1 MSDLAVSDVV
11 NIQVSLNPIASAL
24 RNFGALLI
32 LGDSP
37 VIDTQ
42 TRIRQ
47 YSTLSAVATDF
58 GSTAPE
64 YLAADLFFGQSPQ
77 PSTLYIGRW
86 AAAATSGSLTGGALT
101 TAQQALA
108 NFTAITAGAMNITV
122 DGTVKAL
129 SALDFA
135 AVTTLN
141 GVASIITTA
150 LAGVASVA
158 WQSAYNRFVVTSSS
172 SGATSSVSFATPP
185 ATGTDVSGPM
195 GLQAAQGGY
204 TVAGIVAETIESAVT
219 TLASLSNNW
228 YGLYIASSAAVAAA
242 DQVSVATF
250 IEGASP
256 SRIYGIT
263 TQDPNV
269 LLASSTTDI
278 ASQIQAGKF
287 TRTFGQYSSTSP
299 YAAASMY
306 GRAFTT
312 DFTANNSTITL
323 MFQQEP
329 GVTAEPLTETQA
341 APLIA
346 KNCNVFVNYQNNTAI
361 IQPGVMGDGSFFD
374 VIQGTDWLQNAYQTA
389 VFNLLYTS
397 IAKIP
402 QTDAGVNQIVATLDA
417 VSESAVANGLVA
429 PGTWNGPPIGAL
441 ATGQTLSKGYYAY
454 AAPVSS
460 QSSAARATRTA
471 PTIQIA
477 LKLAGAVQK
486 ANVIVNVNQ

>member
-1 MSDLAVSDVV
+1 MPGLAVSDVV
-11 NIQVSLNPIASAL
+11 SVQVSLNPIASAL

-32 LGDSP
+32 LGDSS

-58 GSTAPE
+58 GSSAPE

-86 AAAATSGSLTGGALT
+86 ASAATSGSLTGGALT
-101 TAQQALA
+101 TAQQAIA

-122 DGTVKAL
+122 DGTIKAL
-129 SALDFA
+129 TALDFA
-135 AVTTLN
+135 TVTTLN
-141 GVASIITTA
+141 GVASVITTA
-150 LAGVASVA
+150 LAGAASVA
-158 WQSAYNRFVVTSSS
+158 WQSAYNRFVVTSAS

-185 ATGTDVSGPM
+185 TTGTDVSAPM
-195 GLQAAQGGY
+195 GLQASQGGY
-204 TVAGIVAETIESAVT
+204 TVAGIVAETIETAVN

-228 YGLYIASSAAVAAA
+228 YGLYIASSSAVAAA
-242 DQVSVATF
+242 DQVSVATL

-263 TQDPNV
+263 TQDPNALV
-269 LLASSTTDI
+269 ATSTTDI

-287 TRTFGQYSSTSP
+287 TRTFVQYSSTSP

-312 DFTANNSTITL
+312 DFTANNSTIAL

-329 GVTAEPLTETQA
+329 GVTAESLTETQA
-341 APLIA
+341 ATLIA

-397 IAKIP
+397 TTKIP
-402 QTDAGVNQIVATLDA
+402 PTDAGVNQIVTTLDA

-471 PTIQIA
+471 PAIQIA

>member
-1 MSDLAVSDVV
+1 MPGLAVSDVV
-11 NIQVSLNPIASAL
+11 SVQVSLNPIASAL

-32 LGDSP
+32 LGDSS

-58 GSTAPE
+58 GSSAPE

-86 AAAATSGSLTGGALT
+86 ASAATSGSLTGGALT
-101 TAQQALA
+101 TAQQAIA

-122 DGTVKAL
+122 DGTIKAL
-129 SALDFA
+129 TALDFA
-135 AVTTLN
+135 TVTTLN
-141 GVASIITTA
+141 GVASVITTA
-150 LAGVASVA
+150 LAGAASVA
-158 WQSAYNRFVVTSSS
+158 WQSAYNRFVVTSAS

-185 ATGTDVSGPM
+185 TTGTDVSAPM
-195 GLQAAQGGY
+195 GLQASQGGY
-204 TVAGIVAETIESAVT
+204 TVAGIVAETIETAVN

-228 YGLYIASSAAVAAA
+228 YGLYIASSSAVAAA
-242 DQVSVATF
+242 DQVSVATL

-263 TQDPNV
+263 TQDPNALV
-269 LLASSTTDI
+269 ATSTTDI

-287 TRTFGQYSSTSP
+287 TRTFVQYSSTSP

-312 DFTANNSTITL
+312 DFTANNSTIAL

-329 GVTAEPLTETQA
+329 GVTAESLTETQA
-341 APLIA
+341 ATLIA

-361 IQPGVMGDGSFFD
+361 IQPGVMGNGSFFD

-397 IAKIP
+397 TTKIP
-402 QTDAGVNQIVATLDA
+402 PTDAGVNQIVTTLDA